1 MSRPAL
7 DDVRRARHRMAGD
20 VWQTPVVRADWLSER
35 AGCGAWLKLESLQ
48 PSRSFKIRGALNA
61 VSEIEERARVGAA
74 PSVPRVVTASAGNH
88 GLALSIAAERRGIGC
103 VVFTPAG
110 APAAK
115 LGAIRR
121 RGADLRATAVDYDDA
136 ERLALAYAAAEGLPY
151 ISPYNHPAII
161 SGAGTVALEILE
173 QHPAAE
179 VLVVP
184 VGGGGLL
191 SGVLIAARAVAPTLR
206 VIGVEAAL
214 NPAFRTSIAQGRI
227 ARILVQPTIADG
239 LGGNLEPGSM
249 TFDIV
254 CDLVDDMVTV
264 DEAAIG
270 EAMRDLLAEEHLVV
284 EGAGAVAV
292 AALAAGVVAVRGRT
306 AVALVTGANVDLPR
320 LLDIAGRQA

>member
-1 MSRPAL
+1 MSRPVL
-7 DDVRRARHRMAGD
+7 DDLRRARRRLGGD
-20 VWQTPVVRADWLSER
+20 VWQTPVVRADWLGER
-35 AGCGAWLKLESLQ
+35 AGCRAWLKLESLQ

-61 VSEIEERARVGAA
+61 VGEIEERARAGAA
-74 PSVPRVVTASAGNH
+74 PRVPRVVTASAGNH

-136 ERLALAYAAAEGLPY
+136 ERLALAYAAAEGIPY

-254 CDLVDDMVTV
+254 RELVDDMVTV

-292 AALAAGVVAVRGRT
+292 AALATGAVAVGGRT

-320 LLDIAGRQA
+320 LLDVAGRPA